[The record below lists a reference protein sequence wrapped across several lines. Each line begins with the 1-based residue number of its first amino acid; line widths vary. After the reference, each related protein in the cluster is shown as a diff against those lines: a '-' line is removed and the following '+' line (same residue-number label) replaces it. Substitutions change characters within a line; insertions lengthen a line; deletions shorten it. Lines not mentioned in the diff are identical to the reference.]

1 MAILAS
7 PGHCAV
13 ETHDLVALV
22 RFLLLPKEAISEL
35 LWIRMWTF
43 LRVRGDTVLPYCT
56 SELYLLHQMFSLPC
70 GFLEQFADLT
80 AIGGQHLPE
89 KPHGPDTFLLS
100 GFQ

>member
-1 MAILAS
+1 M
-7 PGHCAV
+7 
-13 ETHDLVALV
+13 DLDVD
-22 RFLLLPKEAISEL
+22 ISEGEGRHCSAL
-35 LWIRMWTF
+35 L
-43 LRVRGDTVLPYCT
+43 Y

-70 GFLEQFADLT
+70 GFLEQFAELT